1 MQRSLPGVTEFAKF
15 LKLWL
20 AIALLP
26 SCTTAWPPACR
37 APRHN
42 VRVALPRQRSAGT
55 VVK

>member
-20 AIALLP
+20 ALH
-26 SCTTAWPPACR
+26 CCPPARPLGLR